1 MMMSTLLTNPFTAS
15 ILTFVILFGVFSL
28 NFIAIELENPFGKDD
43 NDLPL
48 EHFQTEMNSCLLM
61 LLHYNTD
68 IIADTSSTCIVDF
81 HELKATV
88 RLSTEDCAPKSL
100 VSRAQALFLGESL
113 GLQFV
118 ASFRRK
124 SLSRTSE

>member
-1 MMMSTLLTNPFTAS
+1 MIISGVIKS
-15 ILTFVILFGVFSL
+15 KILAAIFAFVPIFGMFSL
-28 NFIAIELENPFGKDD
+28 NFIASELENPFGTDD

-48 EHFQTEMNSCLLM
+48 RHFQTEMNSCLLM

-88 RLSTEDCAPKSL
+88 RLSTEDCAPKGL
-100 VSRAQALFLGESL
+100 VS
-113 GLQFV
+113 
-118 ASFRRK
+118 
-124 SLSRTSE
+124 